1 MRNEMQLYIRL
12 NVSSEA
18 QLRVSYKEH
27 GAIVAALVAG
37 DCDACGAAFERHILN
52 GKRRLL
58 DSALLAHP
66 RNGPVISFAST
77 TRGRQQGA
85 VERRLQMQKPE
96 PITAMSTLPPRCRGV
111 ESMDSYPS
119 IKNHSRIFSN
129 LRSRLL
135 AKQPRPLRLPLAFE
149 GPGDCLSMKVVF
161 PLQTYRDRRTSK
173 SPQAL
178 SFPKLKGPFDR
189 ST

>member
-1 MRNEMQLYIRL
+1 MDLSVRNEMQLYIRL

-66 RNGPVISFAST
+66 SVKTEKRTGNILRFNNKRPSA
-77 TRGRQQGA
+77 
-85 VERRLQMQKPE
+85 RR
-96 PITAMSTLPPRCRGV
+96 
-111 ESMDSYPS
+111 
-119 IKNHSRIFSN
+119 
-129 LRSRLL
+129 
-135 AKQPRPLRLPLAFE
+135 
-149 GPGDCLSMKVVF
+149 
-161 PLQTYRDRRTSK
+161 RRK
-173 SPQAL
+173 KAA
-178 SFPKLKGPFDR
+178 DAEA
-189 ST
+189 